1 VPDPIPYGL
10 KSGGRK
16 GEGMTDTASGDE
28 RAVLRDKKS
37 GVATFRRGF
46 SGGLA
51 LGLIPLLFFLI
62 FRGEVIYGQSG
73 GDALFV
79 HSSGRVGI
87 GTNSPRAQLDVQDGL
102 RTGSHPNSIKALYVT
117 GDFGEASG
125 VEFRHNNGS
134 QGIGFGY
141 NTIYA
146 TGVNASQDLN
156 LAPKGTGKVRVKGD
170 LEITGKVTGDGALV
184 KGLIMM
190 WHGEVKDIPKG
201 WALCDGTRSTPD
213 LKGRFIVGYDPQDPD
228 YNAPRKTGGE
238 KRHTL
243 TIDEMPSHA
252 HKGTTDSSRLSLRWT
267 GGIGGT
273 HGLAA
278 AANQGAANF
287 DHQHKVSTENVGGD
301 KPHEN
306 RPPYYVLAYIMFT
319 GE

>member
-1 VPDPIPYGL
+1 MVAAEKPD
-10 KSGGRK
+10 SA
-16 GEGMTDTASGDE
+16 M
-28 RAVLRDKKS
+28 
-37 GVATFRRGF
+37 FRRGF
-46 SGGLA
+46 SRVLA
-51 LGLIPLLFFLI
+51 LGLIPLVAFLI
-62 FRGEVIYGQSG
+62 FGGELIYGQSG
-73 GDALFV
+73 GDALYID
-79 HSSGRVGI
+79 SSGRVGI
-87 GTNSPRAQLDVQDGL
+87 GTNSPRARLDVQDGV
-102 RTGSHPNSIKALYVT
+102 RTGSHPNSVKGVYVT

-146 TGVNASQDLN
+146 TGDNAAQDLN
-156 LAPKGTGKVRVKGD
+156 LAPKGTGKVTVKGD
-170 LEITGKVTGDGALV
+170 LEVTGKVMGGGALV

-201 WALCDGTRSTPD
+201 WALCDGTKGAPD
-213 LKGRFIVGYDPQDPD
+213 LKGRFIVGYDPQDSD

-238 KRHTL
+238 KRHIL
-243 TIDEMPSHA
+243 TIDEMPAHA
-252 HKGTTDSSRLSLRWT
+252 HPGKTASSRLSLRST

-278 AANQGAANF
+278 ASDQGAANF
-287 DHQHKVSTENVGGD
+287 DHQHNVSTENVGGG

-306 RPPYYVLAYIMFT
+306 RPPYYVLAYIMYT

>member
-1 VPDPIPYGL
+1 MRDGRSL
-10 KSGGRK
+10 SGK
-16 GEGMTDTASGDE
+16 ELTMPEDT
-28 RAVLRDKKS
+28 KKPE
-37 GVATFRRGF
+37 AAPFRRGF
-46 SGGLA
+46 SRGLSV
-51 LGLIPLLFFLI
+51 GLIPLIAFLI
-62 FRGEVIYGQSG
+62 FSAGLIYGQSG
-73 GDALFV
+73 GDALFI
-79 HSSGRVGI
+79 HSSGRVGV

-102 RTGSHPNSIKALYVT
+102 RTGTHPNSIKGLYVT

-125 VEFRHNNGS
+125 IEFRHNNGS

-146 TGVNASQDLN
+146 TGGNASQDLT
-156 LAPKGTGKVRVKGD
+156 LAPKGTGKVKVIGD
-170 LEITGKVTGDGALV
+170 LEITGKVTGGGALV
-184 KGLIMM
+184 VGLIMM
-190 WHGEVKDIPKG
+190 WHGEAKDIPKG
-201 WALCDGTRSTPD
+201 WALCDGTKDTPD

-273 HGLAA
+273 NGLAKA
-278 AANQGAANF
+278 SDQGAANF
-287 DHQHKVSTENVGGD
+287 DHQHSFTTQSVGGG

>member
-1 VPDPIPYGL
+1 MRHPSSLEVGKVAD
-10 KSGGRK
+10 
-16 GEGMTDTASGDE
+16 TDRSHSA
-28 RAVLRDKKS
+28 K
-37 GVATFRRGF
+37 FRQGF
-46 SGGLA
+46 TRGLA
-51 LGLIPLLFFLI
+51 LGLIPLIAFLI
-62 FRGEVIYGQSG
+62 FSAGLIYGQGG
-73 GDALFV
+73 GDALFI
-79 HSSGRVGI
+79 HSSGRVGV
-87 GTNSPRAQLDVQDGL
+87 GTNSPLAQLDVQEGV
-102 RTGSHPNSIKALYVT
+102 RTGSHPNSIKGLYVT

-146 TGVNASQDLN
+146 TGGNASQDLN
-156 LAPKGTGKVRVKGD
+156 LTPKGTGKVRVQGD
-170 LEITGKVTGDGALV
+170 LEVSGKVMGGGALV

-201 WALCDGTRSTPD
+201 WALCDGTKSTPD
-213 LKGRFIVGYDPQDPD
+213 LKGRFIAGYDPQDSD

-243 TIDEMPSHA
+243 TIDEMPAHA
-252 HKGTTDSSRLSLRWT
+252 HPGKTDSQRLSLKWT

-273 HGLAA
+273 HGLAKA
-278 AANQGAANF
+278 SDQGAANF
-287 DHQHKVSTENVGGD
+287 DHQHTVTTEKVGGG

-306 RPPYYVLAYIMFT
+306 RPPYYVLAYIMYT